1 MEVTLTEYEENLC
14 FDLDD
19 PDFAPI
25 CSRSTSH
32 GVFRG
37 VSFGGGMSINVKKCE
52 CFRQI
57 HLHYLAYH
65 VGPFPLAVYD
75 PKQKL
80 DLEMFANHFPSVPQI
95 LKQQAFVQVLQ

>member
-1 MEVTLTEYEENLC
+1 MISNYSAYFSSVVSLFSTAYRAGHQTQPFRDKHPFIFPFAMEVTLTEYEENLC

-52 CFRQI
+52 CFRQ
-57 HLHYLAYH
+57 
-65 VGPFPLAVYD
+65 VYC
-75 PKQKL
+75 
-80 DLEMFANHFPSVPQI
+80 
-95 LKQQAFVQVLQ
+95 